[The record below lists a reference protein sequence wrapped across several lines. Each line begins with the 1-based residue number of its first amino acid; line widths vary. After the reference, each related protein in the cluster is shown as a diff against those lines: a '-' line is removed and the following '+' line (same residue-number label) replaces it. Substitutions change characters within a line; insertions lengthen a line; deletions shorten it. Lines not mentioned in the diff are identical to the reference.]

1 MPNNFVHI
9 QLNTDDLAKARKF
22 YKAMF
27 KWKLEDMKTEGP
39 KYTMIDTGSRQT
51 GGGMQ
56 VKQMPEGPTS
66 WLPYVEVDDVKK
78 SIAKA
83 KKLGANV
90 SVEYMPIPGMGA
102 FGIFTDPTGATLGV
116 WERGKKPAR
125 RAAKRK

>member
-1 MPNNFVHI
+1 MPNMFVHI
-9 QLNTDDLAKARKF
+9 QLNTEDLAKARKF
-22 YKAMF
+22 YKGLF
-27 KWKLEDMKTEGP
+27 KWKLTDMKMPGG

-56 VKQMPEGPTS
+56 AKPVPEAPTS

-90 SVEYMPIPGMGA
+90 AVEYMPIPGMGA
-102 FGIFTDPTGATLGV
+102 FGIFTDPTGASLGV
-116 WERGKKPAR
+116 WERAKKPAR